1 MTNLWPECKI
11 IHGRPRYPQSQ
22 GSIERCNQDVE
33 NMLRAWMID
42 NQSTDWG
49 MGCYF
54 VQWQKNCSKHRI
66 INRSPYK
73 ALFGSEPKI
82 GFSSKNLPNDILQP
96 ITTEEDLNEL
106 INTEVSD
113 EVDSDEEAEDMSI
126 INKESLCD
134 TCVKEKKI
142 QNERVEAFK
151 GQKKAAKKMIQTSD
165 KKLVVIEVG
174 NYVLVNIPKTTD
186 AEFLDEVPD
195 TMLTLREIA
204 KRHSQF
210 GGQGYQKCFCKTSCK
225 TNRCACRK
233 NNVLCSSR
241 CHEKTTCNNK

>member
-22 GSIERCNQDVE
+22 GNVERCNQDVE

-54 VQWQKNCSKHRI
+54 VQWQKKNCSKHRI

-82 GFSSKNLPNDILQP
+82 GLSSKNLAYDILQS
-96 ITTEEDLNEL
+96 IKTEEDLNEL

-113 EVDSDEEAEDMSI
+113 EVDSEKDNEK
-126 INKESLCD
+126 IN
-134 TCVKEKKI
+134 EKD
-142 QNERVEAFK
+142 N
-151 GQKKAAKKMIQTSD
+151 
-165 KKLVVIEVG
+165 
-174 NYVLVNIPKTTD
+174 NI
-186 AEFLDEVPD
+186 L
-195 TMLTLREIA
+195 
-204 KRHSQF
+204 
-210 GGQGYQKCFCKTSCK
+210 
-225 TNRCACRK
+225 
-233 NNVLCSSR
+233 
-241 CHEKTTCNNK
+241 